1 MVKNKNKVAIIS
13 NSLGNGGAE
22 KFASL
27 LSFMLENSNIE
38 VHTIIIND
46 VVDYEY
52 AGELLNL
59 GIDSESRFPFLRK

>member
-1 MVKNKNKVAIIS
+1 
-13 NSLGNGGAE
+13 
-22 KFASL
+22 
-27 LSFMLENSNIE
+27 MLENLNIE

-46 VVDYEY
+46 AVDYEY

>member
-1 MVKNKNKVAIIS
+1 MGS
-13 NSLGNGGAE
+13 G

-27 LSFMLENSNIE
+27 LSFMLENLNIE

-46 VVDYEY
+46 AVDYEY

-59 GIDSESRFPFLRK
+59 GIDSESRFSFF

>member
-1 MVKNKNKVAIIS
+1 MIKQIKYDNFDLIRKR
-13 NSLGNGGAE
+13 GAE

-27 LSFMLENSNIE
+27 LSFMLENLNIE

-46 VVDYEY
+46 AVDYEY

-59 GIDSESRFPFLRK
+59 GIDSERRFLF